1 MIEIIGTSNPISI
14 PAAANRGLPRIG
26 YSPLTASFE
35 APGDRRRFVAYAQ
48 ARNIPFEI
56 ADPKER
62 YDVVVLTEGA
72 DISVWPD
79 YQHGKIVYD
88 LIDSYLSV
96 PRTKPSQLLRGAA
109 WYLLGKHRKLRF
121 DYLNNVRAMCRHADA
136 VICSTQEQQSVIRKM
151 CDNVHVILDVHSMV
165 VRNIKSTYVAGR
177 PFRLVWEG
185 LPSNLPQ
192 VAKIAPVLRALFKEI
207 RLELHVVTDPT
218 RDRLKGV
225 LGQIDTEK
233 FLARHFTN
241 AVFHAW
247 DEKTCS
253 EIVTSCD
260 LALIPIDVDDS
271 FVAGKPENKL
281 LLLWR
286 MGMPAVVSATPAYL
300 RAMTKAG
307 TPELACAN
315 SREWIS
321 ALGRMSRDEDARR
334 DAAARGRAHA
344 ELVHGAEATLSR
356 WDGLFSSLGYSF
368 EPSTAA
374 S

>member
-1 MIEIIGTSNPISI
+1 MRRSK
-14 PAAANRGLPRIG
+14 PALSSVLPAQSLGSFPRIG
-26 YSPLTASFE
+26 YSPLSTSFE
-35 APGDRRRFVAYAQ
+35 APGDRRRFVAYAR

-56 ADPKER
+56 ANPEER

-96 PRTKPSQLLRGAA
+96 PRTRPSQLLRGSA
-109 WYLLGKHRKLRF
+109 WYVLGKHRKLRF
-121 DYLNNVRAMCRHADA
+121 DYLNSVRAMCRRADA
-136 VICSTQEQQSVIRKM
+136 VICSTQEQQNLIQRM
-151 CDNVHVILDVHSMV
+151 CGNVHIILDMHSMV
-165 VRNIKSTYVAGR
+165 VRNIKNTYAAGR

-185 LPSNLPQ
+185 LPSNLSQ
-192 VAKIAPVLRALFKEI
+192 LAKVAPVLRALPKNI
-207 RLELHVVTDPT
+207 SLELHVVTDPT

-233 FLARHFTN
+233 VLARHFTC

-247 DEKTCS
+247 HEQTCS

-260 LALIPIDVDDS
+260 LALIPIDLDDP
-271 FVAGKPENKL
+271 FVVGKPETKL

-286 MGMPAVVSATPAYL
+286 MGMPVVVSATPAY
-300 RAMTKAG
+300 RRTMASVG

-315 SREWIS
+315 DTEWFS
-321 ALGRMSRDEDARR
+321 AIETMLTGEDARR
-334 DAAARGRAHA
+334 NAAAQGRSHAETVHGTDAA
-344 ELVHGAEATLSR
+344 LSR
-356 WDGLFSSLGYSF
+356 WDRLFVSLGYSF
-368 EPSTAA
+368 EKYGTS
-374 S
+374 